1 MRLYD
6 LFEATPPDPLA
17 PGDEIPTD
25 VVDWK
30 WLTEHTRQYRQYVN
44 VAKKWLYRGMH
55 NRPNAFH
62 GRSRDDRRPESSHRG
77 ISMVFDYILSYH
89 FNASALR
96 LNSVFCTSDVNHA
109 GNFGSQYV
117 IFPLDGF
124 RYTYTTQHDIVLHD
138 LYQLGWQNWKFHKW
152 IDQVIDQSNSEDNT
166 NWLASNIS
174 SRLDDPYALFEQW
187 LPQHAEELVGMGISR
202 NLTQISL
209 DQFFDLDHFKN
220 QFQPQTTNLENA
232 LRDKV
237 EVYIQGEYMALDL
250 FTYAE
255 KIEEHFKIEVS

>member
-1 MRLYD
+1 MKISEIL
-6 LFEATPPDPLA
+6 E
-17 PGDEIPTD
+17 PGDEIPTY

-30 WLTEHTRQYRQYVN
+30 WLTDHTRQYRQYVN
-44 VAKKWLYRGMH
+44 VAKKWLYRGMR
-55 NRPNAFH
+55 NRPNAFPD
-62 GRSRDDRRPESSHRG
+62 RSRDDRRPESSHRG
-77 ISMVFDYILSYH
+77 ISMAFDYILSYH

-138 LYQLGWQNWKFHKW
+138 LYQLGWQNLKFDKW

-209 DQFFDLDHFKN
+209 DQFLDLDHFKN
-220 QFQPQTTNLENA
+220 KFKPQTTNLENA

-250 FTYAE
+250 DTYAE
-255 KIEEHFKIEVS
+255 KIEEHFKIEVT